1 MNPTIPGPGC
11 RLRRLSAVIL
21 VLGATL
27 SLSAVSADVPDAKR
41 GEALYENH
49 CQFCHTPKIHSR
61 ANKLPL
67 TRNELRGI
75 IDDWQR
81 QQNLAWTESELND
94 VLEYLNR
101 TKYRFAPEQR

>member
-1 MNPTIPGPGC
+1 MSMKMPGTGC
-11 RLRRLSAVIL
+11 RPRRLSAA
-21 VLGATL
+21 VLLLGTTL
-27 SLSAVSADVPDAKR
+27 SLPAVSADIPDAKR

-49 CQFCHTPKIHSR
+49 CQFCHTPKVHSR
-61 ANKLPL
+61 ANKLPQ

-81 QQNLAWTESELND
+81 QQNLRWTESEVND